1 MSRFNTLYLGSAE
14 RVADELESETETTV
28 DDLRVALINAMGMIT
43 KLQQEVTELRGL
55 VTPVTR

>member
-1 MSRFNTLYLGSAE
+1 MSRFDTLLLGAPE
-14 RVADELESETETTV
+14 AVRDELESITLTTV
-28 DDLRVALINAMGMIT
+28 EDLRAALINAMGMID